1 MHTVFDGRF
10 AVCTETEVI
19 INSNQRSLSS
29 ESVMYYRIPRMKCVR
44 TALRWSN
51 KGRGSVG
58 LNIERLV
65 SGWSEGMGFTAVLV
79 LIEWVKTGC

>member
-1 MHTVFDGRF
+1 MCNVLQNTSDEMCMYSTLTV
-10 AVCTETEVI
+10 
-19 INSNQRSLSS
+19 
-29 ESVMYYRIPRMKCVR
+29 K
-44 TALRWSN
+44 
-51 KGRGSVG
+51 RGGV